1 MQIVI
6 VGAGTV
12 GLDLAVYLQNA
23 GHDIALVEMDPI
35 ACNALREKHDILVV
49 EGSGSSPSALMA
61 AGIQEAQIVL
71 AVTSVDEV
79 NILVCGLAQQ
89 FGVGT
94 RIARIRNREFAG
106 REALVDLAQLGITHM
121 IDPER
126 IMVRT
131 IDQIAQ
137 IPDAVEVFSY
147 HDNQILIAR
156 HIMTAEMPIVGHSLI
171 ESIKMAGQARL
182 LAVAINRDGQ
192 VHIPTGRDV
201 LTLGDDV
208 TTVIPQASLPT
219 YLELLGLAKRRVKKA
234 VVAGEGLTAILLA
247 ETLAAWVDDVI
258 LVDPDPE
265 HGQEA
270 AERLDGC
277 EVIHG
282 DPTERDILREV
293 NVGGAD
299 LFIGAGR
306 TTTPNVMSALLARS
320 EGTPKVF
327 AISYEPQ
334 SNQLFRE
341 IGVQHVISPR
351 RAMAREIMDLIHRG
365 RISMELQLRDM
376 DLESVEILAQPD
388 AKITKGPLISV
399 WQPFKRKAIVGAIIQ
414 DGIPT
419 LPSGDTQ
426 IRAGDSAIVVAQPKW
441 TGKIKKLFGK
451 A

>member
-1 MQIVI
+1 MQIAI

-23 GHDIALVEMDPI
+23 GHDIALVEMDPL
-35 ACNALREKHDILVV
+35 ACNALRDKHDILVV

-79 NILVCGLAQQ
+79 NILVCGLAEQY
-89 FGVGT
+89 GVGT
-94 RIARIRNREFAG
+94 RIARIRNREFSGSKAV
-106 REALVDLAQLGITHM
+106 VDLAQLGITHV

-126 IMVRT
+126 IMVRS

-156 HIMTAEMPIVGHSLI
+156 HIMTEEMPIVGHSLI
-171 ESIKMAGQARL
+171 ESVKLAGDARL
-182 LAVAINRDGQ
+182 LAVAINRDGK

-201 LTLGDDV
+201 LTAGDDV

-219 YLELLGLAKRRVKKA
+219 YLELLGLAKRKVKKA

-247 ETLAAWVDDVI
+247 ETLGAWVDDVI
-258 LVDPDPE
+258 LVDSDAD
-265 HGQEA
+265 HGQVA
-270 AERLDGC
+270 AERLDGI

-282 DPTERDILREV
+282 NPTERDVLREA
-293 NVGGAD
+293 NVGSAD
-299 LFIGAGR
+299 LFVGAGR

-327 AISYEPQ
+327 AISYEPH

-341 IGVQHVISPR
+341 IGVHHVLSPR
-351 RAMAREIMDLIHRG
+351 RAMARE
-365 RISMELQLRDM
+365 
-376 DLESVEILAQPD
+376 PC
-388 AKITKGPLISV
+388 
-399 WQPFKRKAIVGAIIQ
+399 
-414 DGIPT
+414 
-419 LPSGDTQ
+419 
-426 IRAGDSAIVVAQPKW
+426 
-441 TGKIKKLFGK
+441 
-451 A
+451 